1 MKRRYSADELYELR
15 NAIPIDTVI
24 KELLAIPVK
33 TSEGFLRFLCPKC
46 HEFQTATKFSTNL
59 ARCFLCEE
67 NFNPIELVMLVKG
80 CGFIESVTYLKGVLD
95 QKRRLDEMLSGIG
108 STMGARRR

>member
-1 MKRRYSADELYELR
+1 MKRRYSADELFELR

-24 KELLAIPVK
+24 KELLGIPAK

-46 HEFQTATKFSTNL
+46 HEFQTATKSSTNL

-67 NFNPIELVMLVKG
+67 NFNPIELVMAVKR
-80 CGFIESVTYLKGVLD
+80 CGFVESAAYLKGVLD
-95 QKRRLDEMLSGIG
+95 QKKRLDEMLSGVG
-108 STMGARRR
+108 STIEAGRR